1 MSKKV
6 FTRLVLVVG
15 VFFILKIA
23 LDLGISFFAAP
34 LIAKKTNVPLEF
46 SHVSIH
52 YLSGAVTINHL
63 RVGGI
68 NPESKKHLLDV
79 SQIYVNLSLSKLL
92 SGNIVVEEIRV
103 THPVFHVDVNKKNQ
117 MPAVAWIEKLGKE
130 EPKRKL
136 ATAQKKVSPS
146 LVIESLK
153 ILDGAFEVS
162 DYSFGD
168 EGHTNLEMKNI
179 KMVVGEL
186 NFMSP
191 KLSDFLFEA
200 VVQDKGVF
208 SLDGKADFASP
219 KWSTDLKG
227 KIENIELVDFGSYA
241 KRDGNVEVKSG
252 VFNMESNIQ
261 IKKNQLDSSHHV
273 KATDVKAELLTG
285 KMAQEGSAV
294 GAALSIFYQVPKMAS
309 TKQEKDYD
317 FTFHVKGSLD
327 NPQFDFSE
335 LMAQEMANTMNQ
347 LKNIINIEKPVKI
360 LEDLKD
366 KGLDTIFGK

>member
-1 MSKKV
+1 MNKKV
-6 FTRLVLVVG
+6 FTRLALVVG
-15 VFFILKIA
+15 VIFIVKIA
-23 LDLGISFFAAP
+23 LDLGVSFFAAP
-34 LIAKKTNVPLEF
+34 WIAKKTNIPLEF

-52 YLSGAVTINHL
+52 YLSGAVTISHL

-68 NPESKKHLLDV
+68 NPESKKYLLNI
-79 SQIYVNLSLSKLL
+79 SQVYINLSLSKLL
-92 SGNIVVEEIRV
+92 SGNIVVEDIRV

-117 MPAVAWIEKLGKE
+117 MPAVAWIEKLGKQ
-130 EPKRKL
+130 EPKRNL
-136 ATAQKKVSPS
+136 ASAEKKVPPS
-146 LVIESLK
+146 LVVESLQV
-153 ILDGAFEVS
+153 LGGAIEVS
-162 DYSFGD
+162 DYSFGGKTPTSLKMED
-168 EGHTNLEMKNI
+168 I

-186 NFMSP
+186 NFLSP

-200 VVQDKGVF
+200 VIQDKGVF
-208 SLDGKADFASP
+208 SLEGKADFASP
-219 KWSTDLKG
+219 KISADLKG

-273 KATDVKAELLTG
+273 KATDVKAQVLTG

-309 TKQEKDYD
+309 MKQEKDYD

-335 LMAQEMANTMNQ
+335 LMVQEMANTMNQ

-366 KGLDTIFGK
+366 KGLDTIFGQ

>member
-1 MSKKV
+1 MKTLKFRIYDNDKKGFHSLDSIFNMPDPCYDGEV
-6 FTRLVLVVG
+6 QQWTGLV
-15 VFFILKIA
+15 
-23 LDLGISFFAAP
+23 D
-34 LIAKKTNVPLEF
+34 
-46 SHVSIH
+46 
-52 YLSGAVTINHL
+52 
-63 RVGGI
+63 R
-68 NPESKKHLLDV
+68 
-79 SQIYVNLSLSKLL
+79 
-92 SGNIVVEEIRV
+92 
-103 THPVFHVDVNKKNQ
+103 
-117 MPAVAWIEKLGKE
+117 LGKE
-130 EPKRKL
+130 IYEGDIYKMETP
-136 ATAQKKVSPS
+136 TGTDI
-146 LVIESLK
+146 LVVESLQV
-153 ILDGAFEVS
+153 LGGAIEVS
-162 DYSFGD
+162 DYSFGGKTPTSLKMED
-168 EGHTNLEMKNI
+168 I

-186 NFMSP
+186 NFLSP

-200 VVQDKGVF
+200 VIQDKGVF
-208 SLDGKADFASP
+208 SLEGKADFASP
-219 KWSTDLKG
+219 KISADLKG